1 MRGGDARRR
10 VRGEAARQARR
21 EEAWRRGVALWR
33 WGGVVAWGRGE
44 AARRGEQARLAGA
57 STWRGGEVGE
67 GEEARRGGEVR
78 QEEAWR
84 CGAVAV
90 WRCGVVAA
98 WRCGVVAAWRVWRGG
113 EVRRAGMACRCE
125 HVARR
130 RGRRGRRGEV
140 RRGEA
145 EGEARRQRRA
155 GRDAALAVMWR
166 AGGGGELAAV
176 ESGASPCR
184 EN

>member
-44 AARRGEQARLAGA
+44 AARRGEQARRAGA

-84 CGAVAV
+84 CG
-90 WRCGVVAA
+90 VVA
-98 WRCGVVAAWRVWRGG
+98 GWRVWRGG
-113 EVRRAGMACRCE
+113 EVRRAGTACRCE